1 MSASTPAEV
10 IQLLEQ
16 ISNETDEGSLFAK
29 GLSDRLDTLSSE
41 LASRLEGSAT
51 GGDVVSA
58 AIQIEAEDMKDIA
71 IHLSDAA
78 NRMRDRIQIVS
89 N

>member
-29 GLSDRLDTLSSE
+29 GLSDRLDALSSE

-71 IHLSDAA
+71 VHLSNAA
-78 NRMRDRIQIVS
+78 NRIRDRIQIVS